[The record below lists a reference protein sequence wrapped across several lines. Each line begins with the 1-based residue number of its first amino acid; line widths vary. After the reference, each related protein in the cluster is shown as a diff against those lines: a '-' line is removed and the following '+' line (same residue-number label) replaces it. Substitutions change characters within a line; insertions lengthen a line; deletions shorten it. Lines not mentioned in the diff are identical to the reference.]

1 MGRQQ
6 PSPGD
11 IASAQMAVQSAAT
24 KDAVRAAKDL
34 TKDLQQRGKKYR
46 NLAEDVRGDIV
57 GYLGEEQDPAS
68 YYSRITS
75 NFGDMPSMPQ
85 QISTYQ
91 SQLNQ
96 GDYPVL
102 GSPAHQRFE
111 DTLMKSANVY
121 DQYIQRGLNEI
132 QPRFAAI
139 AKDPAFNLQYDPR
152 AMQMAQG
159 NINEG
164 QVKRLTTYNV

>member
-1 MGRQQ
+1 MGASPQAKQLADINETVSRIAAEGEQQ
-6 PSPGD
+6 ARRMEQRGLKKYGKKYENVLGD
-11 IASAQMAVQSAAT
+11 IAGS
-24 KDAVRAAKDL
+24 
-34 TKDLQQRGKKYR
+34 
-46 NLAEDVRGDIV
+46 
-57 GYLGEEQDPAS
+57 LGPENDPAS
-68 YYSRITS
+68 YYSRITG

-85 QISTYQ
+85 QIATYQ
-91 SQLNQ
+91 SQLNK

-139 AKDPAFNLQYDPR
+139 AKDPGFNLQYDDR
-152 AMQMAQG
+152 AMRLAQG
-159 NINEG
+159 AINLD
-164 QVKRLTTYNV
+164 QVRKLGSEYNV

>member
-11 IASAQMAVQSAAT
+11 IASAQMAVQSAAI
-24 KDAVRAAKDL
+24 KDEVRTAKDL

-57 GYLGEEQDPAS
+57 GYLGKEQDPAS

-75 NFGDMPSMPQ
+75 NFGDMPSMAQ
-85 QISTYQ
+85 QIQTYQ
-91 SQLNQ
+91 GQLNQ

-102 GSPAHQRFE
+102 GSPSHQRFE
-111 DTLMKSANVY
+111 DTLVRSGNVY
-121 DQYIQRGLNEI
+121 DDYIKRGLNEI

-139 AKDPAFNLQYDPR
+139 AKDPSFNLQYDPR